1 MIEVYFEKI
10 VPLMLRGVPM
20 TVLLM
25 LYGTLLAAVLSFVFV
40 LARLSRFA
48 AVRGTASVLVE
59 LIRGT
64 SLIVQ
69 LFWIYYALPHL
80 GVELPKLPAAVIAIG
95 VNYGAYGSEIVRS
108 AILAVPRE
116 QREAAIALNFNSY
129 QRMRHIIV
137 PQALP
142 RMLPPFGNLQVELL
156 KGTAL
161 AYFIGLGEVFY
172 RTMTQLNYYLYLLV
186 PIFTGLLVIYFA
198 LSQLVLLL
206 YRWAERRLAA
216 GRM

>member
-20 TVLLM
+20 SVLLM

-142 RMLPPFGNLQVELL
+142 RMLPP
-156 KGTAL
+156 
-161 AYFIGLGEVFY
+161 
-172 RTMTQLNYYLYLLV
+172 
-186 PIFTGLLVIYFA
+186 
-198 LSQLVLLL
+198 
-206 YRWAERRLAA
+206 
-216 GRM
+216 

>member
-1 MIEVYFEKI
+1 
-10 VPLMLRGVPM
+10 M
-20 TVLLM
+20 TLQLLCH
-25 LYGTLLAAVLSFVFV
+25 GTLLAAVLSFVFG

-48 AVRGTASVLVE
+48 VVRGIASVLVE

-80 GVELPKLPAAVIAIG
+80 GIELPKLPAAVIAIG

-108 AILAVPRE
+108 AILAVPAG

-129 QRMRHIIV
+129 QRMRYIIV
-137 PQALP
+137 PQAML

-198 LSQLVLLL
+198 LSQLVLLF

>member
-1 MIEVYFEKI
+1 
-10 VPLMLRGVPM
+10 MLKGIPM
-20 TVLLM
+20 TLQLL
-25 LYGTLLAAVLSFVFV
+25 LYGTLLAAVLSFVFG

-80 GVELPKLPAAVIAIG
+80 GIELPKLPAAVIAIG

-108 AILAVPRE
+108 AILAVPKG

-129 QRMRHIIV
+129 QRMRYIIV
-137 PQALP
+137 PQALL

-186 PIFTGLLVIYFA
+186 PIFAGLLVIYFA
-198 LSQLVLLL
+198 LSQLVLLF